1 MLEARDLRHAYHGR
15 TVLAVEGVALQ
26 PGTRLALV
34 GPNGSGK
41 STLLRLLAFL
51 EAPTAGRLTLGG
63 RPVHSARERR
73 AARRRVTLVEQRPF
87 LFRGTVLEN
96 LVYPLRLRGAD
107 RLETE
112 AAARAALDG
121 LQLGALA
128 ARQARELSEGEIQ
141 RVAVARALAARPDVL
156 LLDEAVSA
164 ADRAAQHALFA
175 AVGAEQ
181 QRRALAVCFASH
193 LLEEAYRWS
202 NDLLALHEGV
212 PVPVTP
218 ENLFR
223 VELPGGAGMQTVSVG
238 TVALDVVTDRSGP
251 ATLAI
256 PPDEIILSREPL
268 HSSARN
274 CLPARVVRIGEQ
286 GAAVRVTLDAG
297 VELVS
302 LVTRRSLDEL
312 GIVIGARVYASFK
325 TVAIRVF

>member
-1 MLEARDLRHAYHGR
+1 MLEARGLRHAYQGH
-15 TVLAVEGVALQ
+15 TVLAVDGLTLRA
-26 PGTRLALV
+26 GTRLALV

-51 EAPTAGRLTLGG
+51 EAPTAGQLTLGG
-63 RPVHSARERR
+63 RPVRTARERR

-87 LFRGTVLEN
+87 LFRGTVLQN

-107 RLETE
+107 RAATE

-128 ARQARELSEGEIQ
+128 ERPARELSEGEIQ
-141 RVAVARALAARPDVL
+141 RVAAARALAARPDVL

-175 AVGAEQ
+175 AVAAEQ
-181 QRRALAVCFASH
+181 QRRDLAVCFASH

-274 CLPARVVRIGEQ
+274 CLAARVVRIGEQ

>member
-1 MLEARDLRHAYHGR
+1 MLEARGLRHAYQGR

-26 PGTRLALV
+26 AGTRLALV

-51 EAPTAGRLTLGG
+51 EAPTAGELSLGG
-63 RPVHSARERR
+63 RPVRSARERR

-87 LFRGTVLEN
+87 LFRGSVLEN
-96 LVYPLRLRGAD
+96 LVYPLRLRDAD
-107 RLETE
+107 RAATE
-112 AAARAALDG
+112 AAARAALDA

-128 ARQARELSEGEIQ
+128 GRQARELSEGEIQ

-175 AVGAEQ
+175 AVAAEQ

-223 VELPGGAGMQTVSVG
+223 VELPGGGGMQTVSVG
-238 TVALDVVTDRSGP
+238 AVALDVVTDRSGP

-312 GIVIGARVYASFK
+312 GIVIGAVVYASFK